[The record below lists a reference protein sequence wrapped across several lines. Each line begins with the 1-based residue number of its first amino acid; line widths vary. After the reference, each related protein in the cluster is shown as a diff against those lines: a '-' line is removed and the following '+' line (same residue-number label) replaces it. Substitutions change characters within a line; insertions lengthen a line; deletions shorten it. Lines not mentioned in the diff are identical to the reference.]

1 LYKEILLKNNLTV
14 ICESLNHLRSVSVGV
29 WIGSGSRNETI
40 QNNGVS
46 HFIEHMVFKGTLRR
60 TAQELACE
68 LDSIGGQINAFTG
81 KDCTC
86 FYTNTLDTD
95 IDIAIDVLADM
106 LFNSLFDQEHI
117 EKEKQVILDEI
128 SLYEDDPEELVNYL
142 LTESIWSDGPL
153 GFPILGTRESVNNI
167 NREILFDYMATHYI
181 PDNCIISVVGNF
193 DEKQLID
200 LIEEKF
206 GFWKP
211 MNYCRYYL
219 EQPKFKSHFVYK
231 EKDTEQTHLCIGF
244 RGYPMRD
251 SRVCSLMLLNNIVG
265 GSMSSRLFQ
274 KIREESGLVYSIYS
288 FANSFRDCGMYTIYA
303 AANPQKVNNVISGIC
318 AEIENLLKNGI
329 SSTELTRSKNQ
340 LKGNFI
346 LGLDST
352 AARMGAIGK
361 SKVITG
367 FVRSPSEVLEMI
379 DNITYDDIMET
390 ARWVFDGKNMGIAV
404 LGSTPISEA
413 CIDHYL

>member
-1 LYKEILLKNNLTV
+1 MYKEILLKNNLTV

-244 RGYPMRD
+244 R
-251 SRVCSLMLLNNIVG
+251 
-265 GSMSSRLFQ
+265 
-274 KIREESGLVYSIYS
+274 
-288 FANSFRDCGMYTIYA
+288 
-303 AANPQKVNNVISGIC
+303 
-318 AEIENLLKNGI
+318 
-329 SSTELTRSKNQ
+329 
-340 LKGNFI
+340 
-346 LGLDST
+346 
-352 AARMGAIGK
+352 
-361 SKVITG
+361 
-367 FVRSPSEVLEMI
+367 
-379 DNITYDDIMET
+379 
-390 ARWVFDGKNMGIAV
+390 
-404 LGSTPISEA
+404 
-413 CIDHYL
+413 

>member
-1 LYKEILLKNNLTV
+1 
-14 ICESLNHLRSVSVGV
+14 
-29 WIGSGSRNETI
+29 
-40 QNNGVS
+40 
-46 HFIEHMVFKGTLRR
+46 
-60 TAQELACE
+60 
-68 LDSIGGQINAFTG
+68 
-81 KDCTC
+81 
-86 FYTNTLDTD
+86 
-95 IDIAIDVLADM
+95 
-106 LFNSLFDQEHI
+106 
-117 EKEKQVILDEI
+117 
-128 SLYEDDPEELVNYL
+128 
-142 LTESIWSDGPL
+142 
-153 GFPILGTRESVNNI
+153 
-167 NREILFDYMATHYI
+167 
-181 PDNCIISVVGNF
+181 
-193 DEKQLID
+193 
-200 LIEEKF
+200 
-206 GFWKP
+206 
-211 MNYCRYYL
+211 
-219 EQPKFKSHFVYK
+219 
-231 EKDTEQTHLCIGF
+231 
-244 RGYPMRD
+244 
-251 SRVCSLMLLNNIVG
+251 
-265 GSMSSRLFQ
+265 MSSRLFQ

-288 FANSFRDCGMYTIYA
+288 FPNSFRDCGMYTIYA